1 VNIENIELSSKH
13 GDDWKRKDYYY
24 SNQGSEEHAVLSW
37 PFSTSEIDTDALL
50 ELSVSEVKAVKGL
63 ADYERNKKWQFV
75 GEDTNSS
82 ITSISTVSSLE
93 LSIFSEGNRV
103 KSEPWLRDVHIYSDS
118 QTNKMTEENGDRPV
132 NLSRN
137 TSHTVRTPLVEK
149 EVSTIVYSESTEFET
164 DPGNRAHSQT
174 SEIYK
179 SDSATDSKVS
189 KILDERMTLVDCGK
203 GHKSGALFVHEVEKP
218 PSTYSGSSSSST
230 IQEGE
235 ATSKYRSKIYKARG
249 NFV

>member
-1 VNIENIELSSKH
+1 
-13 GDDWKRKDYYY
+13 
-24 SNQGSEEHAVLSW
+24 
-37 PFSTSEIDTDALL
+37 L
-50 ELSVSEVKAVKGL
+50 ELSVSEVNAVQGL

-93 LSIFSEGNRV
+93 LSIFSEGKRV
-103 KSEPWLRDVHIYSDS
+103 KSEPWLRDVNIYSDS
-118 QTNKMTEENGDRPV
+118 QTNKMTETTGASPV
-132 NLSRN
+132 NLGRN
-137 TSHTVRTPLVEK
+137 TSHTVRTPLVDR

-164 DPGNRAHSQT
+164 DPGNKAHSQT

-179 SDSATDSKVS
+179 SDSATDSKVF
-189 KILDERMTLVDCGK
+189 KTLDERMTFVDCGK
-203 GHKSGALFVHEVEKP
+203 GHKSGARFVDEMEKP
-218 PSTYSGSSSSST
+218 LSTYPESSSSLT

-235 ATSKYRSKIYKARG
+235 AATKHRSKYYKVRG

>member
-1 VNIENIELSSKH
+1 
-13 GDDWKRKDYYY
+13 
-24 SNQGSEEHAVLSW
+24 
-37 PFSTSEIDTDALL
+37 L
-50 ELSVSEVKAVKGL
+50 ELSVSEVNAVQGL

-93 LSIFSEGNRV
+93 LSIFSEGKRV
-103 KSEPWLRDVHIYSDS
+103 KSEPWLRDVNIYSDS
-118 QTNKMTEENGDRPV
+118 QTNKMTETNGTSPV
-132 NLSRN
+132 NSSRN
-137 TSHTVRTPLVEK
+137 TSRTVRAPLVQR

-179 SDSATDSKVS
+179 SDSATDSKVF
-189 KILDERMTLVDCGK
+189 KTLDERMTLVDCGK

-218 PSTYSGSSSSST
+218 RNTYPGSSSSST

-235 ATSKYRSKIYKARG
+235 AATKHRLKLYTARG